1 MFNFVSNGLENFLMA
16 LRSEILDESPRKRTD
31 IIPVVRYFENK
42 KKQIKPFLLLISLQ
56 LIYYF
61 CH

>member
-16 LRSEILDESPRKRTD
+16 LRSQILDGSPRKRTD